1 MNQNNRKQPK
11 LGVGNQNRRSQLRLP
26 MLVSK
31 NCQTNKP
38 VQLNRNGNTYRKG
51 A

>member
-11 LGVGNQNRRSQLRLP
+11 LGAANQKRRSQLRLP
-26 MLVSK
+26 LLVSK
-31 NCQTNKP
+31 NSQAFKS
-38 VQLNRNGNTYRKG
+38 VQLNRHGNTYRKG